1 MAASLG
7 LHCHHYHVAAAAN
20 PLRKAAKQ
28 ALSSLILKSSKPH
41 RHHSCCYNSDSVGA
55 KEIRS
60 PDLVALEYA
69 DLNLSDKISG
79 ELGHVRI
86 RQHVNPLSSSFSV
99 PAQVPDWKEVFRD
112 PTLPLMVD
120 IGSGP
125 AEAGCILLASF
136 LPSFLSLYSTSGSG
150 RFLIW
155 LAKRNP
161 DSGNY
166 LGLEIRQKLVKRAE
180 FWVKELALTN
190 IHFLFAN
197 ATISFRQ
204 LVLSYP
210 GPLMLVSILC
220 PDPHFKKRH
229 HKRRVVQKTLVDNI
243 ISHLVPGG
251 KVFLQSD
258 VLDVAVHMRS
268 QFDGESEAL
277 QHIDELDRR
286 VPCDSDGWLLDNPLG
301 IRSDREIH
309 AEFEGAKIYRRLYQ
323 KRT

>member
-41 RHHSCCYNSDSVGA
+41 HHHSCCYNSDSVGA

-120 IGSGP
+120 IG
-125 AEAGCILLASF
+125 
-136 LPSFLSLYSTSGSG
+136 SGSG

-258 VLDVAVHMRS
+258 VLDVALHMRS
-268 QFDGESEAL
+268 QFDAASDEL
-277 QHIDELDRR
+277 QHIDELDPR
-286 VPCDSDGWLLDNPLG
+286 VPCDSEGWLLDNPLG
-301 IRSDREIH
+301 IRSEREIH